1 MIGITGS
8 IGAGKS
14 LVGRILRDQKIRVI
28 DADVAV
34 HHLYRDDQSLRAAI
48 AREFGEDMLTEK
60 GISRSRMADLI
71 FKDASARK
79 RLEALVYPTLT
90 AYLLRAN
97 PAFIEAAL
105 FENVPELVEHLDE
118 IWVVTATEEVRLK
131 RLVENRGFTE
141 EDARRRIELQ
151 RSRDSKNY
159 WKELF
164 PKINVR
170 FIDNSSDETA
180 LKNFIESLL

>member
-1 MIGITGS
+1 
-8 IGAGKS
+8 
-14 LVGRILRDQKIRVI
+14 
-28 DADVAV
+28 
-34 HHLYRDDQSLRAAI
+34 
-48 AREFGEDMLTEK
+48 
-60 GISRSRMADLI
+60 MADLI
-71 FKDASARK
+71 FKDTSARE
-79 RLEALVYPTLT
+79 RLEALVYPVLT

-118 IWVVTATEEVRLK
+118 IWVVTATEKVRLR

-151 RSRDSKNY
+151 RSRDSETY
-159 WKELF
+159 WKNLF